1 MGFVKKLMTD
11 LSPKPATST
20 IIPRTKSM
28 QVQRSQP
35 PFISAR
41 YASLQMAQP
50 DQDIEAVIE
59 TDAALIA
66 RCKDGDGV
74 AWETLVHRYQRLVY
88 AIVRRIGLDE
98 HGAADMFQT
107 VFMRLME
114 HLPRLTQLDRLQAWI
129 VTSAKREALL
139 LRKRGLR
146 NVSMTRSDDDDVDAA
161 EWDIAD
167 DAALPE
173 DALAELQAQN
183 QVKNAMQRLDPR
195 CRELLTL
202 LYGEEDDKIAYDAV
216 ATRLAMPIGSIGP
229 TRARCL
235 GKLRKLVD

>member
-1 MGFVKKLMTD
+1 
-11 LSPKPATST
+11 
-20 IIPRTKSM
+20 
-28 QVQRSQP
+28 
-35 PFISAR
+35 
-41 YASLQMAQP
+41 MAQS
-50 DQDIEAVIE
+50 DHDIDTVIE

-66 RCKDGDGV
+66 RCKKGDGA

-98 HGAADMFQT
+98 HAAADVFQT
-107 VFMRLME
+107 VFMRLLE

-129 VTSAKREALL
+129 VTTAKREALL
-139 LRKRGLR
+139 QRKRGLR
-146 NVSMTRSDDDDVDAA
+146 NVSMTRSDEDDVEAA

-173 DALAELQAQN
+173 DALAELQAHN
-183 QVKNAMQRLDPR
+183 QVKSAMAQLDAR

-202 LYGEEDDKIAYDAV
+202 LYGADDDKLGYDEV
-216 ATRLAMPIGSIGP
+216 ATRLAMPVGSIGP